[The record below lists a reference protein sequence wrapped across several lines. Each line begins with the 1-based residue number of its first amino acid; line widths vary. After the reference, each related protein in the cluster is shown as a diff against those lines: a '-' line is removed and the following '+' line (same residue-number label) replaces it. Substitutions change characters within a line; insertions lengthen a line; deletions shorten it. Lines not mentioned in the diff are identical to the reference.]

1 MFFGNTMSVQVF
13 QQTALHKYTCPQFR
27 GFQLQT
33 QTRMQ
38 TMYQIILMKFC
49 DSSKVKANVL
59 KPMYL
64 ISIFKALVHT
74 VLHRA
79 GTLHRCAMQCASM
92 HCRHGTTGCMQLL
105 GFSVHNT
112 MLVFLQILIGQFSQ
126 KQAKLDLVKI
136 KDPDF
141 SFWTLIFLDSIA
153 QDLYYIKKP
162 RIICQFSK
170 MNALVTA
177 TQFVEPY

>member
-79 GTLHRCAMQCASM
+79 GTTQVCYVVC
-92 HCRHGTTGCMQLL
+92 
-105 GFSVHNT
+105 F
-112 MLVFLQILIGQFSQ
+112 
-126 KQAKLDLVKI
+126 
-136 KDPDF
+136 
-141 SFWTLIFLDSIA
+141 
-153 QDLYYIKKP
+153 
-162 RIICQFSK
+162 
-170 MNALVTA
+170 NALQAWHHRLHAVAWFFCAQHNVSLFIDLNWPIFTE
-177 TQFVEPY
+177 TGKIGSGKN